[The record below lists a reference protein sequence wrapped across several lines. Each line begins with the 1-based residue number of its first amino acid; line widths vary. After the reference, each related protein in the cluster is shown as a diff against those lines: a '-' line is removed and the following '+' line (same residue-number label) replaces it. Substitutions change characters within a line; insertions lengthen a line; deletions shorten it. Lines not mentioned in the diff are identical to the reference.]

1 MFYLKGE
8 KMNITQKIKRR
19 RMMRKIKRALTP
31 DDVIAPFVGGLV
43 FLFVIVVF
51 TFKLHGVI

>member
-1 MFYLKGE
+1 
-8 KMNITQKIKRR
+8 MNITQKIKRR
-19 RMMRKIKRALTP
+19 RMIRKWKKILTP
-31 DDVIAPFVGGLV
+31 DEVIAPFVGGLV

>member
-19 RMMRKIKRALTP
+19 RMIRKWKKILTP
-31 DDVIAPFVGGLV
+31 DEVIAPFVGGLV

>member
-19 RMMRKIKRALTP
+19 RMIRKWKKILTR
-31 DDVIAPFVGGLV
+31 DEVIAPFVGGLV

>member
-1 MFYLKGE
+1 
-8 KMNITQKIKRR
+8 MNITQKIKRR
-19 RMMRKIKRALTP
+19 RMIRTP
-31 DDVIAPFVGGLV
+31 DEVIAPFVGGLV

>member
-1 MFYLKGE
+1 MS
-8 KMNITQKIKRR
+8 IKRIRNR
-19 RMMRKIKRALTP
+19 RLKRKIIKMLTP
-31 DDVIAPFVGGLV
+31 DEVIAPFIGGVV